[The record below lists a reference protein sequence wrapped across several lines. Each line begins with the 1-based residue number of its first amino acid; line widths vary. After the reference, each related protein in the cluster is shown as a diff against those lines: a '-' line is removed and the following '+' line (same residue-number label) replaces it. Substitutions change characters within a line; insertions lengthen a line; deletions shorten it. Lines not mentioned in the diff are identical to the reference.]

1 LSRIEINFQEARF
14 EEEKRGGGLNLCSR
28 MILLVVF
35 LDLKLQR
42 LKKKKTL
49 LNLKECDHLENIH

>member
-1 LSRIEINFQEARF
+1 LSRIKINFQEARF

-42 LKKKKTL
+42 LKKI
-49 LNLKECDHLENIH
+49 EEDSA